1 MGRIEENVFTLRVN
15 IKHNLWSNK
24 QIISLLLSMHTG
36 IIQLHENSC
45 VIVNKMKNASYDHEF
60 NHAMTKKYTRSYF

>member
-1 MGRIEENVFTLRVN
+1 
-15 IKHNLWSNK
+15 
-24 QIISLLLSMHTG
+24 MHTE

-60 NHAMTKKYTRSYF
+60 NHAVTKKIYTQLFLINNNNKKTL